1 MHVLATAAEE
11 ASTHKLKVCTKCR
24 TQYAVKQRQPTNTLC
39 PECKGSEADRS
50 KRRRASAKE
59 KVAAELLEASAGAAE
74 EYHLKLKQRFCTALE
89 LGLAKSRSDCVNG
102 DGAASSSGQDQFESP
117 PNTPV
122 SSSYSPL
129 PSSEDSEEDP
139 QTQTGMLELP
149 VEADSSALTTAVSG
163 ASSSSDATN
172 NSALDDNKP
181 PIESQDPHSADE
193 ADSCP
198 AGWKQW
204 WASDA
209 HYEREQER
217 TDRVVRITNDAYAEL
232 ENALPNSCPT
242 FEAVLQFVEWT
253 LVNNAH
259 GQLMSID
266 MHLHQRVM
274 DEFLVRGATNKAYGW
289 SAVKQLTARF
299 LVAPTTRNA
308 LSTLKRTRP

>member
-1 MHVLATAAEE
+1 MAHRDTCKRLA
-11 ASTHKLKVCTKCR
+11 ASED
-24 TQYAVKQRQPTNTLC
+24 RQLT
-39 PECKGSEADRS
+39 S
-50 KRRRASAKE
+50 
-59 KVAAELLEASAGAAE
+59 
-74 EYHLKLKQRFCTALE
+74 LE

-129 PSSEDSEEDP
+129 PSSEDSEEEP
-139 QTQTGMLELP
+139 QTQTSMPELP
-149 VEADSSALTTAVSG
+149 VEAASNAPPAAASG
-163 ASSSSDATN
+163 ASSSSDATD

-181 PIESQDPHSADE
+181 PIESQDPHSEDD

-209 HYEREQER
+209 HCEREQEQ
-217 TDRVVRITNDAYAEL
+217 TDRVVRITSDAYAEL
-232 ENALPNSCPT
+232 ADALPTSCPT

-259 GQLMSID
+259 GHLMSID
-266 MHLHQRVM
+266 VHLHERVM
-274 DEFLVRGATNKAYGW
+274 EEFLVRGATRP
-289 SAVKQLTARF
+289 TAGARSS
-299 LVAPTTRNA
+299 N
-308 LSTLKRTRP
+308 